1 MSLISQFTFAMIILV
16 TVVLF
21 DGILS
26 LLMKRF
32 SRRSPGGGREGRML
46 RLPGEGRWERM
57 EQVRDQLQMELL
69 DALCV
74 PLVVAGIP
82 ALIVMALPSGAAR
95 VVLLCLIGT
104 GCVVS
109 IAYRGWRILGLMREL
124 RKLKAD
130 VRAERLVADQLHT
143 AAGGGFHVFH
153 DAVVPG
159 PQKLY
164 HIDHLVVG
172 PTGVYA
178 IETRTHEKP
187 AEAAKSSGD
196 RVAFNGVALE
206 WPTGPADA
214 ESPREATAHAER
226 VQTYLHERLGV
237 AVPVQP
243 VLALPGWQVEGAGY
257 GALAVVNP
265 RQFPSLL
272 FSRPVL
278 DGRTVDAIRRQF
290 DTLCRTVPCE
300 V

>member
-1 MSLISQFTFAMIILV
+1 MSLVAQFTFVVLLLA

-21 DGILS
+21 DGMLS
-26 LLMKRF
+26 LLMKRLAK
-32 SRRSPGGGREGRML
+32 RTVGGGRETRML
-46 RLPGEGRWERM
+46 RLPGEGRWERL
-57 EQVRDQLQMELL
+57 EQVRDKLQMELL

-74 PLVVAGIP
+74 PLLVAGIP
-82 ALIVMALPSGAAR
+82 ALIVMALPSGATR

-109 IAYRGWRILGLMREL
+109 IAYRSWRILEL
-124 RKLKAD
+124 VKEQRKLRAD
-130 VRAERLVADQLHT
+130 MRAERLVADQLQT

-159 PQKLY
+159 PQKQY

-178 IETRTHEKP
+178 IETRTHEKT
-187 AEAAKSSGD
+187 AEPDKQTTEK
-196 RVAFNGVALE
+196 VAFNGVALQ
-206 WPTGPADA
+206 WPAGHVDA

-265 RQFPSLL
+265 KQFPSLL
-272 FSRPVL
+272 FGRPVL
-278 DGRTVDAIRRQF
+278 DGRTVDSIRRQF

-300 V
+300 T